1 MRSNSKIINHADHDN
16 CQFFSTG
23 GGAILDKAVEHFSGI
38 TVFAPVMNGAGG
50 NLVAIQVRLFHCGPI
65 IKLTSP

>member
-1 MRSNSKIINHADHDN
+1 M
-16 CQFFSTG
+16 FSTG

-50 NLVAIQVRLFHCGPI
+50 NLVAIQVRLFTYDPLIAQPLSLGSDFNYTTLI
-65 IKLTSP
+65 LSI

>member
-1 MRSNSKIINHADHDN
+1 M
-16 CQFFSTG
+16 FSTG

-50 NLVAIQVRLFHCGPI
+50 NLVAIQVRLFNDSLIAQPLSLGSDFNYTTLI
-65 IKLTSP
+65 LSV